1 MKRKLISVITVLA
14 ICLTLVI
21 PSASVFA
28 ETELPYWD
36 KAVTI
41 EGRTL
46 TLTITSKNAS
56 GLLGGGTVELGYDP
70 ELLQYVD
77 SSDSGLAFKNGMING
92 LSDNNSFVANF
103 ALATSLDSDATLV
116 TAHFNIADGKV
127 CPSNPFTVIRD
138 KLVYS
143 GNATTS
149 PKQVNIDSE
158 GNVITPAISFT
169 CSHTIEGDWE
179 ITKQPSATENGER
192 IKKCAVCQQV
202 IKTETIE
209 KLGDAIYWKKTV
221 TVEGRKVKLV
231 IESVN
236 GAGKLAGGNVTMTY
250 DSDVLTFNSEGS
262 STKIG
267 ADFGSLG
274 FINPNKAGRYIVNF
288 AGLYPIEND
297 GVITVAMFDIAE
309 GKVCTANTFALEKE
323 EFSSSDPGIKLNS
336 TTAPIEFTCMHK
348 NSAESVITEPT
359 CEGTGVKGI
368 TCSDCGNATRV
379 TIDALGHNEGE
390 GTVTTEPTCENE
402 GVRIF
407 NCTRCQKELRTEKI
421 DALGHDWDEGAVTT
435 EPTCEGK
442 GVKTLTCKR
451 CDATKTEEVSA
462 KGHTADEGTRTEP
475 TCTEPGKLVVKCK
488 DCGKV
493 LSETV
498 IPANRHIEDEGTV
511 VTEPTCTVPGK
522 LVIKCKNCGETI
534 SEKALPA
541 KGHTAGEEK
550 VEVEPTLTTEGVSR
564 VRCTVCNEIL
574 KETILPKL
582 LKYGDVDTNGTVN
595 IMDAIMLLRYN
606 AELESLT
613 SAQEL
618 AADVDG
624 NGNIGIED
632 TLLIL
637 RYDAELIASFPVE
650 NKK

>member
-41 EGRTL
+41 DGRTL

-77 SSDSGLAFKNGMING
+77 SSDSGLAFKNGIING
-92 LSDNNSFVANF
+92 LSANSSFVANF

-138 KLVYS
+138 QLVHS
-143 GNATTS
+143 GDATTS
-149 PKQVNIDSE
+149 PKQVNIDRE

-179 ITKQPSATENGER
+179 ITKQPSTTENGER
-192 IKKCAVCQQV
+192 VKKCAVCQQV

-236 GAGKLAGGNVTMTY
+236 GAGKLAGGKVTMTY
-250 DSDVLTFNSEGS
+250 GSDALTFNSEGS
-262 STKIG
+262 STKI
-267 ADFGSLG
+267 DKNFGTLG
-274 FINPNKAGRYIVNF
+274 NVNPKKAGRYIVNF
-288 AGLYPIEND
+288 AGTDPIEND
-297 GVITVAMFDIAE
+297 GVIAVAMFDIAE
-309 GKVCTANTFALEKE
+309 GKLCTADTFKLEEE
-323 EFSSSDPGIKLNS
+323 EFCSSDPVNIKLNS
-336 TTAPIEFTCMHK
+336 TTGPIEFTCLHK
-348 NSAESVITEPT
+348 NTVESIITPAT
-359 CEGTGVKGI
+359 CEDAGVKTV
-368 TCSDCGNATRV
+368 TCSDCGNTTPV
-379 TIDALGHNEGE
+379 TINALGHSFTNYVSDGNATCTVD
-390 GTVTTEPTCENE
+390 GTKTAKCD
-402 GVRIF
+402 
-407 NCTRCQKELRTEKI
+407 RCDAT
-421 DALGHDWDEGAVTT
+421 DTVADTGSALGHDWGEW
-435 EPTCEGK
+435 
-442 GVKTLTCKR
+442 
-451 CDATKTEEVSA
+451 EVI
-462 KGHTADEGTRTEP
+462 TAP
-475 TCTEPGKLVVKCK
+475 TCTEKGV
-488 DCGKV
+488 
-493 LSETV
+493 ET
-498 IPANRHIEDEGTV
+498 RT
-511 VTEPTCTVPGK
+511 
-522 LVIKCKNCGETI
+522 CKNDAAHTETRDVA
-534 SEKALPA
+534 AL
-541 KGHTAGEEK
+541 GHTPGEEK
-550 VEVEPTLTTEGVSR
+550 VEVEPTLTTEGISR

-574 KETILPKL
+574 KETVLPKL
-582 LKYGDVDTNGTVN
+582 LKYGDVDTNGIVN

-613 SAQEL
+613 SAQKL

-624 NGNIGIED
+624 NGNISIED

-637 RYDAELIASFPVE
+637 RYNAELITSFPVE